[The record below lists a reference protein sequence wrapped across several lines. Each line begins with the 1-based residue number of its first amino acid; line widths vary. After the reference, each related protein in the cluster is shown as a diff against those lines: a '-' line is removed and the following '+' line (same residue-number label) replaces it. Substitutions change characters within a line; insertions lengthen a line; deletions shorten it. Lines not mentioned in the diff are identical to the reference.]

1 MRMAAARVL
10 ALILAGGVTA
20 RAETDV
26 FIRTVGFALT
36 GSDDADPRVI
46 GDRAKCVFA
55 IKNDIFR
62 LNNVHTDRITIQ
74 GWQRQQGLEQWVTV
88 ELHGDDVVFEET
100 TEPLKDDGSE
110 TIRQLRAA
118 VPDAFTS
125 HHNTYKEHEL
135 HLTTNDQDRVKTA
148 WQYIYN
154 HGCTGKQSHFRREGE
169 RAPVR

>member
-1 MRMAAARVL
+1 VRMAATCVL
-10 ALILAGGVTA
+10 ASILASGVTA
-20 RAETDV
+20 HAETDV
-26 FIRTVGFALT
+26 FMRTVGFALT
-36 GSDDADPRVI
+36 GSDDADPKVI

-55 IKNDIFR
+55 INNDIFR

-88 ELHGDDVVFEET
+88 ELYGDDVVFEET

-118 VPDAFTS
+118 MPDAFTS

-135 HLTTNDQDRVKTA
+135 HLTTNNQDRVKTA
-148 WQYIYN
+148 WQYIYS
-154 HGCTGKQSHFRREGE
+154 HGCTGKQSPHKSESE
-169 RAPVR
+169 RTPVR